1 MVLFDKDGMK
11 SIDLGVY
18 GVPETFF
25 IDTNKII
32 KDKKIG
38 VLDAKFVSDNL

>member
-1 MVLFDKDGMK
+1 MK

-25 IDTNKII
+25 IDNNKII